1 MEIRLDRT
9 IVPFSLEH
17 TLRCGQ
23 LFRWEKLGDW
33 WYGVVKD
40 KIVKMRQIADRLM
53 FQTFPEKI
61 KAQFVENYFRL
72 DDDLPSILS
81 QIDKDE
87 HVRRAIQRFHGL
99 RISRQEPWECL
110 ISYICATYK
119 NIPAIK
125 NMILNLSKRFGR
137 KITFNGHDFYTFP
150 KPSDLANASLE
161 EIRSCGL
168 GFRAER
174 VLGTSKILNRGEFNL
189 ENLRKMDYA
198 KARQKLLS
206 LPGVGQK
213 VSDCVL
219 LFSLDKLEAF
229 PVDIWMKRAVIEF
242 YPSYFEHSFIGRVS
256 GKNSITSREYK
267 TISSFGR
274 EYFGKYAGYAQEY
287 LFLLS
292 RTFYNKMNTF

>member
-1 MEIRLDRT
+1 VEASMEIRLERT
-9 IVPFSLEH
+9 TVPFSLEH

-33 WYGVVKD
+33 WYGIVED
-40 KIVKMRQIADRLM
+40 KIVKIRQIAERLM
-53 FQTFPEKI
+53 FQTFPEKMNAEFI
-61 KAQFVENYFRL
+61 ENYFRL
-72 DDDLPSILS
+72 DDDLTSILS

-87 HVRRAIQRFHGL
+87 HMRRAIQRFHGL

-137 KITFNGHDFYTFP
+137 KIIFNGHHFYTFP
-150 KPSDLANASLE
+150 KPSNLAYASLK

-174 VLGTSKILNRGEFNL
+174 VLETSKILDRVEIDL
-189 ENLRKMDYA
+189 EDVRKMDYER
-198 KARQKLLS
+198 ARQKLLS

-213 VSDCVL
+213 VADCVL

-242 YPSYFEHSFIGRVS
+242 YLSYFEHSFIERVTD
-256 GKNSITSREYK
+256 KRSITPREYK

-274 EYFGKYAGYAQEY
+274 KYFGKYAGYAQEY

-292 RTFYNKMNTF
+292 RI

>member
-1 MEIRLDRT
+1 MEIRLDRS

-33 WYGVVKD
+33 WYGIVKDTVVK
-40 KIVKMRQIADRLM
+40 IRQITGKLM
-53 FQTFPEKI
+53 FQTFSEKMNTEFI
-61 KAQFVENYFRL
+61 EKYFRL
-72 DDDLPSILS
+72 DDNLPSILS

-87 HVRRAIQRFHGL
+87 HTRKAIQRFHGL

-125 NMILNLSKRFGR
+125 NMIYNISKRFGR
-137 KITFNGHDFYTFP
+137 KITFNSHDFYTFP
-150 KPSDLANASLE
+150 EPSDLAHASLE
-161 EIRSCGL
+161 EMRSCGL

-174 VLGTSKILNRGEFNL
+174 VLEASKILDSGGFDL
-189 ENLRKMDYA
+189 EDLRKMDYE
-198 KARQKLLS
+198 KARQELLA

-213 VSDCVL
+213 VADCVL

-229 PVDIWMKRAVIEF
+229 PVDIWIKRAVIEF
-242 YPSYFEHSFIGRVS
+242 YPNYFEHSFIERVS
-256 GKNSITSREYK
+256 GKSSITPREYE
-267 TISSFGR
+267 ILSSFGR
-274 EYFGKYAGYAQEY
+274 KRFGKYAGYAQEY
-287 LFLLS
+287 LFLMS
-292 RTFYNKMNTF
+292 RT

>member
-1 MEIRLDRT
+1 MEILLDRT
-9 IVPFSLEH
+9 TVPFSLEH

-33 WYGVVKD
+33 WYGVVENKVV
-40 KIVKMRQIADRLM
+40 KIRQIADRLM

-61 KAQFVENYFRL
+61 NAEFIENYFRL
-72 DDDLPSILS
+72 DDDLPSIFS
-81 QIDKDE
+81 QINKDK
-87 HVRRAIQRFHGL
+87 HMRRAIQRFHGL

-125 NMILNLSKRFGR
+125 NMIFNLSKQFGK
-137 KITFNGHDFYTFP
+137 KIILDSHNFYTFP
-150 KPSDLANASLE
+150 KPSDLAHAGLE

-174 VLGTSKILNRGEFNL
+174 VLDTSKILEREEFNL
-189 ENLRKMDYA
+189 KDLRKMDYE

-213 VSDCVL
+213 VADCVL
-219 LFSLDKLEAF
+219 LFALDKLEAF
-229 PVDIWMKRAVIEF
+229 PVDIWIKRAVIEF
-242 YPSYFEHSFIGRVS
+242 YPSYFEHSFIEKVTS
-256 GKNSITSREYK
+256 KSSITPREYK
-267 TISSFGR
+267 TISLFGR

-287 LFLLS
+287 LFPLS
-292 RTFYNKMNTF
+292 RT